1 MSTNDVM
8 RILADGDLMYLYDE
22 GVLDV
27 ALLRVAVER
36 GYIDVD
42 TANSWYETLM
52 DI

>member
-1 MSTNDVM
+1 MNYNDIM

-27 ALLRVAVER
+27 ALLRLGVER
-36 GYIDVD
+36 GYIDID
-42 TANSWYETLM
+42 TATCWYETLM